1 MSGVLCMLL
10 VCSSRMSCA
19 SHQPAEWRSNHRSWV
34 SPAMRCWCW
43 EVHPLMLRLMPALY
57 VDSVPCACLPPPQEL
72 GITSDEALVLD
83 NVPEGGTIVIV
94 GAGYIAVEFAGATF
108 SPVSPYKAGH
118 VGVAQGCATARWAMG

>member
-1 MSGVLCMLL
+1 MLGSAPFHAAFM
-10 VCSSRMSCA
+10 C
-19 SHQPAEWRSNHRSWV
+19 
-34 SPAMRCWCW
+34 
-43 EVHPLMLRLMPALY
+43 HPLYIDP
-57 VDSVPCACLPPPQEL
+57 VPCACLLPPQEL